1 MAVTPLLERDSSTVQ
16 AAAAALLSPPRL
28 IGDSGS
34 RIRCK

>member
-1 MAVTPLLERDSSTVQ
+1 MAVTPLLGRETSTVQ

-34 RIRCK
+34 RSAVK